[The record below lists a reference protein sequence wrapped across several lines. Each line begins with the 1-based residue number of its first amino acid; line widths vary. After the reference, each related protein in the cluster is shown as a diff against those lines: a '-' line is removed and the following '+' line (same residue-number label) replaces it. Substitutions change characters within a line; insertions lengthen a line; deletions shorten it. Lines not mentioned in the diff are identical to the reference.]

1 MPSSAAVG
9 QNYSFTVDVDL
20 SGTVF
25 SFQQDVTSSDAAVP
39 QAVCILYASRSR
51 TMMTNVVHLF
61 ICCMITG
68 FPLFFSLQPGSP
80 TLNLSPF
87 SSTVHQGGQETIDV
101 RVTLIVNETDTYKVK
116 IRNPTPANEQLHICD
131 VTLGTVGT
139 NVMCGVN
146 KFNVTYISNVS

>member
-1 MPSSAAVG
+1 M
-9 QNYSFTVDVDL
+9 YTVRESKSNDDDKR
-20 SGTVF
+20 GTLVYLLDDNGV
-25 SFQQDVTSSDAAVP
+25 S
-39 QAVCILYASRSR
+39 I
-51 TMMTNVVHLF
+51 
-61 ICCMITG
+61 I
-68 FPLFFSLQPGSP
+68 FSLQPGSP

-146 KFNVTYISNVS
+146 KFNVTYIRNVS

>member
-39 QAVCILYASRSR
+39 QAVCILYASRSNDDDKR
-51 TMMTNVVHLF
+51 GTLVYLLYDNGVS
-61 ICCMITG
+61 II
-68 FPLFFSLQPGSP
+68 FSLQPGSP